1 MPGSCPRIKSEE
13 GMTVE
18 GVARGRALLVE
29 DLVPIL
35 PFGVHGVDEPDLPGA
50 RPVLHR
56 ALALDRVADVLEA
69 LVPDEPPQPVCLRE
83 PLDGAGA
90 VLPRAQREVGG
101 HAEIERAVA
110 PIAHQV
116 HPAARRHGARTTTPL
131 HAPPPSWPGSA
142 RPSTPSFSRGGAKTR
157 MPRARRGRTKRV
169 ARSEAP
175 RSLYAPPSG
184 PALRRLSTSCLVEA
198 SQRGGCPGKARA

>member
-1 MPGSCPRIKSEE
+1 MPGPSPGR
-13 GMTVE
+13 TVE
-18 GVARGRALLVE
+18 SVAGGRALLVE
-29 DLVPIL
+29 DLVQVL

-90 VLPRAQREVGG
+90 VLPGAQREVGG

-110 PIAHQV
+110 PIAHQI
-116 HPAARRHGARTTTPL
+116 HPAALRHGARTTTPL
-131 HAPPPSWPGSA
+131 HSAPASWATLG
-142 RPSTPSFSRGGAKTR
+142 RPLELWIIPWPRPLAATGACAG
-157 MPRARRGRTKRV
+157 PRH
-169 ARSEAP
+169 
-175 RSLYAPPSG
+175 SG
-184 PALRRLSTSCLVEA
+184 YC
-198 SQRGGCPGKARA
+198 QGW

>member
-90 VLPRAQREVGG
+90 VLPRAQREIGG

-110 PIAHQV
+110 PIAHQI
-116 HPAARRHGARTTTPL
+116 HPAALRHGARTTTPL

-142 RPSTPSFSRGGAKTR
+142 RPSAPSFNGRCQDADARLKAGHDDEGGTVGGISVLIR
-157 MPRARRGRTKRV
+157 SIVMARL
-169 ARSEAP
+169 AP
-175 RSLYAPPSG
+175 AIHVLH
-184 PALRRLSTSCLVEA
+184 
-198 SQRGGCPGKARA
+198 Q